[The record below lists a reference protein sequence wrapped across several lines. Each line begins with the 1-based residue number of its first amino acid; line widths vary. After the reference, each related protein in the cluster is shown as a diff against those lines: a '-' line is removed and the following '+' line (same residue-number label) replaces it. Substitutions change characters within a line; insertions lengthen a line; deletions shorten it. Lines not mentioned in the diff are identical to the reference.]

1 MISYT
6 DRSGFHPKEEGLCE
20 ANARVWGV
28 QSPSSSREDHFSKI
42 GKVWSPGESCAKQVI
57 RPLWENLA
65 LIGICTLVGQIHTA
79 PNFFRLGAGA
89 SLEMSKKAL
98 YYQLI

>member
-1 MISYT
+1 MTGRLLPSVL
-6 DRSGFHPKEEGLCE
+6 RKSPMR

-65 LIGICTLVGQIHTA
+65 LIGIYTPGADPHSHHYFPVGC
-79 PNFFRLGAGA
+79 R
-89 SLEMSKKAL
+89 
-98 YYQLI
+98 